1 MDPNKVK
8 SPKDRWA
15 LEEVLYIDAE
25 KWSIAKGRWEGDPA
39 VAIRWDGD
47 DDALGYP
54 SSAGHP
60 VWFVLPRPL
69 DAS

>member
-25 KWSIAKGRWEGDPA
+25 KWSIAKGRWK
-39 VAIRWDGD
+39 VIQR
-47 DDALGYP
+47 
-54 SSAGHP
+54 
-60 VWFVLPRPL
+60 
-69 DAS
+69 